1 MTLRERIIMTY
12 VKLKQNLSWV
22 FLALIFKK
30 CSAVQ
35 CRRIFETTLTM
46 LFKCLKVAIRWP
58 SREEIYRNLPEC
70 FKDFEDARVV
80 IDCTE
85 IFIQTPSKLCCQ
97 ELTYSNYKSST
108 TCKILTGVTP
118 GGIISYFTK
127 PYGGRHLD
135 TALFE
140 QSDLMTL
147 LEPGDA
153 VMTDRGFLI
162 EEICARNNWKLIR
175 PPFMKDKKQ
184 LSKDEAILTS
194 KIAKA
199 RVHVER
205 SNQRIKAFAILGETM
220 SVKLV
225 PELHKIFTVVC
236 ATVNLSSPIFKDDK
250 FMKN

>member
-1 MTLRERIIMTY
+1 M
-12 VKLKQNLSWV
+12 
-22 FLALIFKK
+22 
-30 CSAVQ
+30 
-35 CRRIFETTLTM
+35 
-46 LFKCLKVAIRWP
+46 
-58 SREEIYRNLPEC
+58 
-70 FKDFEDARVV
+70 
-80 IDCTE
+80 
-85 IFIQTPSKLCCQ
+85 
-97 ELTYSNYKSST
+97 
-108 TCKILTGVTP
+108 TGVTP

-127 PYGGRHLD
+127 SYGGRHLD

-175 PPFMKDKKQ
+175 PPFMKDKNQ

-205 SNQRIKAFAILGETM
+205 SNQRMKAFAILGETM

-225 PELHKIFTVVC
+225 PELHKMLTVVC